1 MVAAIDHSSIVEGMR
16 AIGANSPTLIS
27 KHNLKVYL
35 VLNVLSNLTAQI
47 LRNSKNDQN
56 Y

>member
-16 AIGANSPTLIS
+16 AIGATQAGLIS
-27 KHNLKVYL
+27 KKNLTADL
-35 VLNVLSNLTAQI
+35 VLNVQSNLSAQI
-47 LRNSKNDQN
+47 LRKSKDGQN